1 MVIKFRDLD
10 SQLKI
15 FSIWRLEDII
25 FIFLINSAAIYWRI
39 DLYTHVLPLFSLRK
53 LRYLVRWGFS
63 HVYFLFKDL
72 KFWTFS
78 IVGFFQFQSYIIV
91 LLEVCF
97 LLDWFVLPMEK
108 RSTSNTASRKMP
120 PSKLFSKITT
130 PDGSVESLAI
140 DNKHLACTPNKRTP
154 NKSGLTPIHPR
165 KSPGTGM
172 KHKSGLTPIH
182 PGAHGRS
189 KSPFFTKPL
198 KSGLLPIRPSNV
210 GLFFNILNYQINSK
224 LL

>member
-1 MVIKFRDLD
+1 M
-10 SQLKI
+10 
-15 FSIWRLEDII
+15 
-25 FIFLINSAAIYWRI
+25 
-39 DLYTHVLPLFSLRK
+39 
-53 LRYLVRWGFS
+53 
-63 HVYFLFKDL
+63 
-72 KFWTFS
+72 
-78 IVGFFQFQSYIIV
+78 
-91 LLEVCF
+91 CF

-108 RSTSNTASRKMP
+108 RSTINRKMP

-140 DNKHLACTPNKRTP
+140 DNKHLASTSCTPNKRTP

-172 KHKSGLTPIH
+172 KNKSGLTPIH

-224 LL
+224 LFLKKINRLRRQFQILTTLHLFQDVEEGNLVLNPGNQVGENVFC